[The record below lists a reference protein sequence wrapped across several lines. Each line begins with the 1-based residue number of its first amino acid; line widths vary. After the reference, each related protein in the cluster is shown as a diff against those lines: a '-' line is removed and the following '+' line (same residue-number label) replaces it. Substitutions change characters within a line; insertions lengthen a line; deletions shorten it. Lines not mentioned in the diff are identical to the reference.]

1 MRKNIIF
8 IFFAAVLVLS
18 GCGAGSEDSGKLN
31 VCTSFYAMYDFASE
45 IGGDR
50 VEIKNLVPN
59 GAEPHD
65 WEPSVGAMVSL
76 EKADVFIYNG
86 LGMEDFVDKVKNS
99 VSGNLVYVEASE
111 GCEILYGYED
121 DHHHEDEEEEEE
133 YHHDVSDADPH
144 VWLNPYNALKEAEN
158 ICEAFCL
165 CDSKNEEYYRENL
178 RIFEEKIIELDKAY
192 KEGLAGVENRNII
205 VSHGAYG
212 YICDAYGLNQSA
224 VEGMSGNSDPS
235 PRRVR
240 EIYDFIRENNIDCIF
255 YESLTGSRTA
265 AAISEDLGIRLY
277 PITAYDGLTAEQ
289 EKAGLNYFDV
299 MYNNLDSFIEGLG

>member
-1 MRKNIIF
+1 
-8 IFFAAVLVLS
+8 
-18 GCGAGSEDSGKLN
+18 
-31 VCTSFYAMYDFASE
+31 MYDFASE

-76 EKADVFIYNG
+76 EKADIFIYNG
-86 LGMEDFVDKVKNS
+86 LGMEDFADKVKAS
-99 VSGNLVYVEASE
+99 VEGKLVFVEASE

-121 DHHHEDEEEEEE
+121 DHHHDDDEEEE
-133 YHHDVSDADPH
+133 HGHDVSDADPH

-158 ICEAFCL
+158 ICGAFCL
-165 CDSKNEEYYRENL
+165 CDPENEDYYRENL
-178 RIFEEKIIELDKAY
+178 RTFEEKIEDLDRAY
-192 KEGLAGVENRNII
+192 REGLSDLKSRDII

-212 YICDAYGLNQSA
+212 YICEAYGLNQSA

-235 PRRVR
+235 PRKVR
-240 EIYDFIRENNIDCIF
+240 EIYDYIRENNIDCIF

-265 AAISEDLGIRLY
+265 AAISEDLGIDLY
-277 PITAYDGLTAEQ
+277 PITAYEGLTAEQ
-289 EKAGLNYFDV
+289 ERAGLDYFDV
-299 MYNNLDSFIEGLG
+299 MYNNLESFKEGLG

>member
-1 MRKNIIF
+1 MKKTILLF
-8 IFFAAVLVLS
+8 LAALALGGCSS
-18 GCGAGSEDSGKLN
+18 GESGTDKLK

-86 LGMEDFVDKVKNS
+86 LGMEDFVEKVESS
-99 VSGNLVYVEASE
+99 VGGDLVYVEASE

-121 DHHHEDEEEEEE
+121 DHGHND
-133 YHHDVSDADPH
+133 HDDHDHDISDADPH
-144 VWLNPYNALKEAEN
+144 VWLNPYNALTEAEN
-158 ICEAFCL
+158 ICEAFSL
-165 CDSKNEEYYRENL
+165 CDPVNADYYRENL
-178 RIFEEKIIELDKAY
+178 AAFEEKIIKLDEAY
-192 KEGLAGVENRNII
+192 KEGLSDIKSRDII

-212 YICDAYGLNQSA
+212 YICEAYGLSQRA

-235 PRRVR
+235 PRKVR

-265 AAISEDLGIRLY
+265 AAISEDLGISLY
-277 PITAYDGLTAEQ
+277 PITAYEGLTAEQ

-299 MYNNLDSFIEGLG
+299 MYNNLESFRKGLG